1 MAMIAFIDWMFDNA
15 IPAFFEKVIFSIK
28 AAVALM
34 FAIVLLPVWIIPFL
48 YWYFAVWKKTEEETC
63 CRTCQHYYEE
73 YGMELCKK
81 HEEPQEDTLHS
92 CCTDYVKDCDIEYE
106 GE

>member
-1 MAMIAFIDWMFDNA
+1 MGEAFIDWLEDEVD
-15 IPAFFEKVIFSIK
+15 AFFEKAGYCMK
-28 AAVALM
+28 AAVVLI
-34 FAIVLLPVWIIPFL
+34 FAIVTLPAWIVPFL
-48 YWYFAVWKKTEEETC
+48 YWYFAVWKKAEEGIC
-63 CRTCQHYYEE
+63 CRTCQYYYEE

-92 CCTDYVKDCDIEYE
+92 ACTDYVKVCDIEYE